1 LPRALCI
8 AEVRTAAGAAAATAC
23 RLSVMAAGLVAASR
37 TTGVVTGVAT
47 TAVELEAGR
56 AGAAAGG
63 AGTVAKRAA
72 AAADPATTAARRV
85 SADRRDTGLV
95 GTASSFVSTAGPTLA
110 PKEPGGGRRRTR
122 SYTQTVTPCPSLRM
136 SGGTSGPPPD
146 YESISLIY
154 NDADNRTVYFLW

>member
-1 LPRALCI
+1 MPRALCI

-23 RLSVMAAGLVAASR
+23 RLSVMAAGFVAASR

-47 TAVELEAGR
+47 TAVELGAGR

-95 GTASSFVSTAGPTLA
+95 GTASSFVSTAGPNRGSEGAGTRTARDALVHPDGDPVSVA
-110 PKEPGGGRRRTR
+110 PDERRYIRAFAR
-122 SYTQTVTPCPSLRM
+122 LRKHF
-136 SGGTSGPPPD
+136 
-146 YESISLIY
+146 
-154 NDADNRTVYFLW
+154 ADLQ